1 VRRHGRRLAGD
12 PAPPDWLPRLALT
25 NRGYTILSVGPSI
38 SHHCGSERSSCLS
51 VRPCI
56 GPGYALLLTLV
67 LETCRA
73 RHGLLSRLSGTYC
86 CMHASCIHTTLP
98 ALTQAKAPL
107 RSRDQSETTGHATA
121 CLKSRVLQLQ
131 LVGLLH
137 CSLKFSKRVNDL
149 TNSFLI
155 SSNITRGLFL
165 CR

>member
-1 VRRHGRRLAGD
+1 MARAQGTSGGSCALDVAHSCPSLLLPAPAWPSLLACARPVAETPCDDMDAGRPATR

-25 NRGYTILSVGPSI
+25 NRGYSILSVRPSI

-56 GPGYALLLTLV
+56 GPGYPLLLTLV

-73 RHGLLSRLSGTYC
+73 RHGLLRRLSGTYC

-107 RSRDQSETTGHATA
+107 RSRDQSE
-121 CLKSRVLQLQ
+121 SE
-131 LVGLLH
+131 
-137 CSLKFSKRVNDL
+137 
-149 TNSFLI
+149 
-155 SSNITRGLFL
+155 
-165 CR
+165 